1 MCQLNGRGK
10 RRSPALRCDDQ
21 PTASVVARAQR
32 ERQCHC
38 GIVSKAVAPG
48 RRIIQRRQS
57 LGSRPASAGRIG
69 RDCRVRLRVGASRPV
84 KCPLS
89 GFCSSGK
96 GRPRRP
102 GTCSQRTSWRSC
114 GALRACPGLS
124 WSGSSRSFPTAE
136 TFAWKI
142 RGRDNVLDGST
153 LLDAAGCAVPPTP
166 AMDDPRS
173 AIEPAE
179 RSFPRAISE
188 GGQIDTSRA

>member
-1 MCQLNGRGK
+1 MTISRQLQ
-10 RRSPALRCDDQ
+10 SWLVL
-21 PTASVVARAQR
+21 SVSVSAIAAWSVRPWRLAAVSSS
-32 ERQCHC
+32 ERQL
-38 GIVSKAVAPG
+38 
-48 RRIIQRRQS
+48 

-84 KCPLS
+84 RCPLS

-96 GRPRRP
+96 GRLRRP

-114 GALRACPGLS
+114 GPHEPARAELVRFFTLVPA
-124 WSGSSRSFPTAE
+124 AE

-142 RGRDNVLDGST
+142 RGRDNVLGGST

-173 AIEPAE
+173 TIERAE
-179 RSFPRAISE
+179 RSFPRAISKV
-188 GGQIDTSRA
+188 GRIDTSRA